1 MSAMKLKKMLA
12 TGVLAGACF
21 AVLPASA
28 AFAEGYATPDGAT
41 VSDNNPVAGEAV
53 TIEVGGFAPYSE
65 VTIELHS
72 DPIVLG
78 TFTAD
83 GEGVVRATV
92 NLPAGVTGSHDVVV
106 MGSNALGAPVVATI
120 PLTIAADPGS
130 GSDDGDGGDG
140 GGLLPRTGSNTATI
154 VTLGGVLVVLGG
166 GATVITRKR
175 LATVPNK

>member
-1 MSAMKLKKMLA
+1 MSAMKLKQMLA

-28 AFAEGYATPDGAT
+28 AFAEGYSTPDGAT
-41 VSDNNPVAGEAV
+41 VSDNTPVAGEPV

-92 NLPAGVTGSHDVVV
+92 NLPAGVSGSHDVVV
-106 MGSNALGAPVVATI
+106 MGSNALGAPVIATI
-120 PLTIAADPGS
+120 PVTISVDPGP
-130 GSDDGDGGDG
+130 GSDDGDS

-154 VTLGGVLVVLGG
+154 LTLGGVLVVLGG

-175 LATVPNK
+175 LATVPTK

>member
-12 TGVLAGACF
+12 VGVLAGACF
-21 AVLPASA
+21 AAVPAAA

-41 VSDNNPVAGEAV
+41 VSDNTPVAGEAV

-83 GEGVVRATV
+83 GEGVVHATV
-92 NLPAGVTGSHDVVV
+92 NLPAGVSGSHDVVV

-120 PLTIAADPGS
+120 PVTIAADS
-130 GSDDGDGGDG
+130 GTNSTDD
-140 GGLLPRTGSNTATI
+140 GGLLPRTGSNTTTI
-154 VTLGGVLVVLGG
+154 VTLGGVLIVLGG